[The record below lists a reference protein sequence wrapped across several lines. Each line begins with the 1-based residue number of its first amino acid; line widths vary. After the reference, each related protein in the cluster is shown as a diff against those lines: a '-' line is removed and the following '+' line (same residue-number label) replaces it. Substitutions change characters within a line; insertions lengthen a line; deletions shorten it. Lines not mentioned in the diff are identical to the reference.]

1 MKDRKIKSKKRLA
14 RFIAINL
21 LLVVLGAIFLS
32 TPLLKPLEHSLLSYY
47 MKQNMS
53 HTPHED
59 LIVVGID
66 QASLEEIG
74 RYPWD
79 RSVYVS
85 LLDKLNQPGNEAKVI
100 AFDITFS
107 NESNPESD
115 RLLAEALRQYD
126 HIIFPV
132 IANLEN
138 EFTRTTKVKKDELI
152 RANSL
157 EKPYDPFAESVH
169 LAHINAVLDTDG
181 IIRRTWLQ
189 LDSPEGRFYSLAY
202 KAASLAGADVES
214 YLTRHPQAE
223 LVIDYQ
229 AASYDFLTVSFAD
242 VLNGNFPAANF
253 KDAIVLVGY
262 TAVGFEMDNGTTPVE
277 KEMKMVYAHANI
289 IHQLLNGGYVT
300 VVPDRAGG
308 MLAIVLMGL
317 AVYYT
322 WRFRTLTS
330 VLLTI
335 GTALMLLIFQFVCYT
350 SWTIHMDSVHPLTAM
365 AIAFA
370 ANIAMKSIHES
381 RQKQFITEQF
391 GRYISPDLV
400 KAIAESEQEIQLGGV
415 KKEVSVVFLDIRGYT
430 PLTEKMAPEE
440 VVDFLNM
447 MFDLITEKTLE
458 NKGTIDKFIGD
469 AAMLIFNAPIDVPD
483 HAFCAVKTGFDIQ
496 QGMKQVRREIYDK
509 YGVEVN
515 VGIGINTGEAVVG
528 NIGSYLR
535 VDYTAIG
542 DHVNV
547 AARIESVS
555 EAGQILVSA
564 STYERTKA
572 SFVYTNAGQ
581 FSLKGKSEEIILYE
595 LKDVR

>member
-1 MKDRKIKSKKRLA
+1 M
-14 RFIAINL
+14 
-21 LLVVLGAIFLS
+21 
-32 TPLLKPLEHSLLSYY
+32 
-47 MKQNMS
+47 
-53 HTPHED
+53 
-59 LIVVGID
+59 
-66 QASLEEIG
+66 
-74 RYPWD
+74 
-79 RSVYVS
+79 
-85 LLDKLNQPGNEAKVI
+85 
-100 AFDITFS
+100 
-107 NESNPESD
+107 
-115 RLLAEALRQYD
+115 
-126 HIIFPV
+126 
-132 IANLEN
+132 
-138 EFTRTTKVKKDELI
+138 
-152 RANSL
+152 
-157 EKPYDPFAESVH
+157 
-169 LAHINAVLDTDG
+169 
-181 IIRRTWLQ
+181 
-189 LDSPEGRFYSLAY
+189 
-202 KAASLAGADVES
+202 
-214 YLTRHPQAE
+214 
-223 LVIDYQ
+223 VIDYQ